1 MYNIVIIG
9 SGSVAEGLVREISA
23 ADGLDLVQIWARN
36 PERGSQLASETGAKW
51 TNSRADLACA
61 DLYILA
67 VSDAAIAGIS
77 AEMPFPAGA
86 VVAHTAGC
94 VDVKDISPKI
104 ADRAVLYPL
113 QSFTKGRRIKDFRR
127 TPFFI
132 EGETGLALETVM
144 AVAEALSDNVIEMDS
159 GRRAHIHLAGA
170 FANNFTNAMLS
181 MAERIAADA
190 GAPFDYLR
198 PIVAETVAKAM
209 EMPSPVMAQ
218 TGAAQ
223 RGDRGIQEKH
233 LATLREEYPEYAAV
247 YEQISGI
254 IYKMRPVM

>member
-9 SGSVAEGLVREISA
+9 SGSVAEGLAHEISA

-36 PERGSQLASETGAKW
+36 VERGSRLASETGARW
-51 TNSRADLACA
+51 TNKPADLAHA

-67 VSDAAIAGIS
+67 VGDAAVAEVS
-77 AEMPFPAGA
+77 AAMPFPAGA

-94 VDVKDISPKI
+94 VDMKDISSKI

-113 QSFTKGRRIKDFRR
+113 QSFTKGRRTKNFRR

-132 EGETGLALETVM
+132 EGETTHALETVR
-144 AVAEALSDNVIEMDS
+144 AVAEALSDNVAEMDS
-159 GRRAHIHLAGA
+159 EHRAHIHLAGA

-181 MAERIAADA
+181 VAERIAADA

-198 PIVAETVAKAM
+198 PIIAETVAKAM

-223 RGDRGIQEKH
+223 RGDKDIQEKH
-233 LATLREEYPEYAAV
+233 LAMLRAEHPEYAGV
-247 YEQISGI
+247 YELISDI
-254 IYKMRPVM
+254 IYKLSH